1 MEAAAEWRLSAEGG
15 LGVRW
20 RPNFFCRVGMGGD
33 GSLLTFRKRREEG
46 GGKKKDGRQREGE
59 RENERERNVCVCVNC
74 LTKPDTIT
82 VITQT
87 LWLTHSRAIT
97 DAFTFHSE

>member
-1 MEAAAEWRLSAEGG
+1 M
-15 LGVRW
+15 V
-20 RPNFFCRVGMGGD
+20 D
-33 GSLLTFRKRREEG
+33 
-46 GGKKKDGRQREGE
+46 REGE

>member
-33 GSLLTFRKRREEG
+33 GSLLTFRKRQEEV
-46 GGKKKDGRQREGE
+46 KRRMVDR
-59 RENERERNVCVCVNC
+59 ERERERTRGREMCACV
-74 LTKPDTIT
+74 LTVLPSPTP
-82 VITQT
+82 
-87 LWLTHSRAIT
+87 
-97 DAFTFHSE
+97 